1 MEEFYTTYLMGFA
14 DGKRKGRESIE
25 KELLQA
31 NTDLSDENRM
41 LKKENMRL
49 NNINQRAIRYIE
61 KYSDYNVIP
70 YELYKILKGE
80 NDE

>member
-1 MEEFYTTYLMGFA
+1 
-14 DGKRKGRESIE
+14 
-25 KELLQA
+25 
-31 NTDLSDENRM
+31 
-41 LKKENMRL
+41 MRL